1 MGHNKIY
8 TKSYWMQTLRDTIK
22 NIPLRT
28 FILLY
33 KSSPKCVVLASIT
46 VLLIGIIPS
55 LNILV
60 MIRLID
66 IVVNL
71 LQNHTHFEYSL
82 LLPTLLLLG
91 ALLFLTHVFLGIL
104 SSLQTIIAE
113 HFSINIIT
121 QLANKLTKVKNLNF
135 FENKDHTIKLNAIHN
150 GLYIRPL
157 NYVSNLFFNLQRII
171 GLISLFGILFSISI
185 YLPFIMI
192 FATVPCMFI
201 TNHIAK
207 KHSTSIDKL
216 QDQKESMQNYLYSGL
231 DIQKNKDNLLFSFV
245 FNFYHKF
252 IENKEL
258 YLNNFVKVAQ
268 KNLMLTIYADIL
280 ITILS
285 VVLFFLMVFIIL
297 SKSIGVGTIAGYIQ
311 AFSYTEQQLQDLS
324 FYGKWFF
331 TINKY
336 FENYFY
342 ILDYK
347 TPKLES
353 QIRLEEKIHSIT
365 FENISFSYPNSKP
378 IFENF
383 NLSLSTNKIYALVGR
398 NASGKSTLINLL
410 LGFYTPNSGQ
420 IIINNK
426 YPLQDLELNSY
437 HQQMSAIFQDFSLY
451 AGYSINDNLFMQNNI
466 TKEQLKQ
473 KREILKSFDENFQ
486 NCLNDCNNTLF
497 GAQYNGV
504 DFSLGQKQRIATIRA
519 FLKQS
524 NCIVLDEP
532 SSAIDPIMEKEF
544 LDFIFKKSQSKIAL
558 IITHRMGSVKQADEI
573 IVLDQ
578 GKLIEQGNFEA
589 LIKKQGLFYELFLKQ
604 QY

>member
-1 MGHNKIY
+1 
-8 TKSYWMQTLRDTIK
+8 MQKPMDTIK

-28 FILLY
+28 FVLLY
-33 KSSPKCVVLASIT
+33 KSSPKYVVLASVI
-46 VLLIGIIPS
+46 VLLIGILPS
-55 LNILV
+55 INILV
-60 MIRLID
+60 TIRLID
-66 IVVNL
+66 VVANI
-71 LQNHTHFEYSL
+71 LQNHTHFEYRL
-82 LLPTLLLLG
+82 LLSTLLLWG
-91 ALLFLTHVFLGIL
+91 ALLFFTHVFLGIL

-113 HFSINIIT
+113 QFSTNIIT
-121 QLANKLTKVKNLNF
+121 RLAIKLTKVKNLNF

-207 KHSTSIDKL
+207 KHSASIDKL

-258 YLNNFVKVAQ
+258 YINHFVKIAQ

-280 ITILS
+280 TTILS
-285 VVLFFLMVFIIL
+285 VALFFLMVFIIL
-297 SKSIGVGTIAGYIQ
+297 SKSIGVGAIARYVQ

-365 FENISFSYPNSKP
+365 FENISFSYSNSKP

-437 HQQMSAIFQDFSLY
+437 HQQMSAIFQYFSLY
-451 AGYSINDNLFMQNNI
+451 AGYSIDDNLFMQNNI

-504 DFSLGQKQRIATIRA
+504 DFSLGQKQRIATMRA
-519 FLKQS
+519 FLKPS

-544 LDFIFKKSQSKIAL
+544 LDFIFKKSQSKMAL
-558 IITHRMGSVKQADEI
+558 IITHRMNSVKQADEI

-578 GKLIEQGNFEA
+578 GKLIEQGNFET
-589 LIKKQGLFYELFLKQ
+589 LMKKQGLFYELFLKQ

>member
-1 MGHNKIY
+1 M
-8 TKSYWMQTLRDTIK
+8 DTIK

-28 FILLY
+28 FVLLY
-33 KSSPKCVVLASIT
+33 KSSPKYVVLASVI
-46 VLLIGIIPS
+46 VLLIGILPS
-55 LNILV
+55 INILV
-60 MIRLID
+60 TIRLID
-66 IVVNL
+66 VVANI
-71 LQNHTHFEYSL
+71 LQNHTHFEYRL
-82 LLPTLLLLG
+82 LLSTLLLWG
-91 ALLFLTHVFLGIL
+91 ALLFFTHVFLGIL

-113 HFSINIIT
+113 QFSTNIIT
-121 QLANKLTKVKNLNF
+121 RLAIKLTKVKNLNF

-207 KHSTSIDKL
+207 KHSASIDKL

-258 YLNNFVKVAQ
+258 YINHFVKIAQ
-268 KNLMLTIYADIL
+268 KNLMLTIYTYTDIL
-280 ITILS
+280 TTILS
-285 VVLFFLMVFIIL
+285 VALFFLMVFIIL
-297 SKSIGVGTIAGYIQ
+297 SKSIGVGAIAGYIQ

-353 QIRLEEKIHSIT
+353 PIRLEEKIHSIT
-365 FENISFSYPNSKP
+365 FENISFSYSNSKP

-451 AGYSINDNLFMQNNI
+451 AGYSIDDNLFMQNNI

-504 DFSLGQKQRIATIRA
+504 DFSLGQKQRIATMRA
-519 FLKQS
+519 FLKPS

-544 LDFIFKKSQSKIAL
+544 LDFIFKKSQSKMAL
-558 IITHRMGSVKQADEI
+558 IITHRMNSVKQADEI

-578 GKLIEQGNFEA
+578 GKLIEQGNFET
-589 LIKKQGLFYELFLKQ
+589 LMKKQGLFYELFLKQ

>member
-1 MGHNKIY
+1 
-8 TKSYWMQTLRDTIK
+8 MQTPMDTIK

-28 FILLY
+28 FVLLY
-33 KSSPKCVVLASIT
+33 KSSPKYVVLASAI
-46 VLLIGIIPS
+46 VLLIGILPS
-55 LNILV
+55 INILV
-60 MIRLID
+60 TIRLID
-66 IVVNL
+66 VVANI
-71 LQNHTHFEYSL
+71 LQNHTHFEYRL
-82 LLPTLLLLG
+82 LLSTLLLWG
-91 ALLFLTHVFLGIL
+91 ALLFFAHVFLGIL

-113 HFSINIIT
+113 QFSTNIIT
-121 QLANKLTKVKNLNF
+121 RLAIKLTKVKNLNF

-207 KHSTSIDKL
+207 KHSASIDKL

-258 YLNNFVKVAQ
+258 YINHFVKIAQ

-280 ITILS
+280 TTILS
-285 VVLFFLMVFIIL
+285 VALFFLMVFIIL
-297 SKSIGVGTIAGYIQ
+297 SKSIGVGAIAGYIQ

-365 FENISFSYPNSKP
+365 FENISFSYSNSKP

-451 AGYSINDNLFMQNNI
+451 AGYSIDDNLFMQNNI

-504 DFSLGQKQRIATIRA
+504 DFSLGQKQRIATMRA
-519 FLKQS
+519 FLKPS

-544 LDFIFKKSQSKIAL
+544 LDFIFKKSQSKMAL
-558 IITHRMGSVKQADEI
+558 IVTHRMNSVKQADEI

-578 GKLIEQGNFEA
+578 GKLIEQGNFET
-589 LIKKQGLFYELFLKQ
+589 LMKKQGLFYELFLKQ

>member
-1 MGHNKIY
+1 
-8 TKSYWMQTLRDTIK
+8 MQTPMDTIK

-28 FILLY
+28 FVLLY
-33 KSSPKCVVLASIT
+33 KSSPKYVVLASVI
-46 VLLIGIIPS
+46 VLLIGILPS
-55 LNILV
+55 INILV
-60 MIRLID
+60 TIRLID
-66 IVVNL
+66 VVANI
-71 LQNHTHFEYSL
+71 LQNHTHFEYRL
-82 LLPTLLLLG
+82 LLSTLLLWG
-91 ALLFLTHVFLGIL
+91 ALLFFAHVFLGIL

-113 HFSINIIT
+113 QFSTNIIT
-121 QLANKLTKVKNLNF
+121 RLAIKLTKVKNLNF

-207 KHSTSIDKL
+207 KHSASIDKL

-258 YLNNFVKVAQ
+258 YINHFVKIAQ
-268 KNLMLTIYADIL
+268 KNLMLTIYTDIL
-280 ITILS
+280 TTILS
-285 VVLFFLMVFIIL
+285 VALFFLMVFIIL
-297 SKSIGVGTIAGYIQ
+297 SKSIGVGAIAGYIQ

-347 TPKLES
+347 TPKPES

-365 FENISFSYPNSKP
+365 FENISFSYSNSKP

-451 AGYSINDNLFMQNNI
+451 AGYSIDDNLFMQNNI

-519 FLKQS
+519 FLKPS

-544 LDFIFKKSQSKIAL
+544 LDFIFKKSQSKMAL
-558 IITHRMGSVKQADEI
+558 IITHRMNSVKQADEI

-578 GKLIEQGNFEA
+578 GKLIEQGNFET
-589 LIKKQGLFYELFLKQ
+589 LMKKQGLFYELFLKQ

>member
-1 MGHNKIY
+1 
-8 TKSYWMQTLRDTIK
+8 MQTPMDTIK

-28 FILLY
+28 FVLLY
-33 KSSPKCVVLASIT
+33 KSSPKYVVLASAI
-46 VLLIGIIPS
+46 VLLIGILPS
-55 LNILV
+55 INILV
-60 MIRLID
+60 TIRLID
-66 IVVNL
+66 VVANI
-71 LQNHTHFEYSL
+71 LQNHTHFEYRL
-82 LLPTLLLLG
+82 LLSTLLLWG
-91 ALLFLTHVFLGIL
+91 ALLFFAHVFLGIL

-113 HFSINIIT
+113 QFSTNIIT
-121 QLANKLTKVKNLNF
+121 RLAIKLTKVKNLNF

-207 KHSTSIDKL
+207 KHSASIDKL

-258 YLNNFVKVAQ
+258 YINHFVKIAQ
-268 KNLMLTIYADIL
+268 KNLMLTIYTDIL
-280 ITILS
+280 TTILS
-285 VVLFFLMVFIIL
+285 VALFFLMVFIIL
-297 SKSIGVGTIAGYIQ
+297 SKSIGVGAIAGYIQ

-347 TPKLES
+347 TPKPES
-353 QIRLEEKIHSIT
+353 PIRLEEKIHSIT
-365 FENISFSYPNSKP
+365 FENISFSYSNSKP

-451 AGYSINDNLFMQNNI
+451 AGYSIDDNLFMQNNI

-504 DFSLGQKQRIATIRA
+504 DFSLGQKQRIATMRA
-519 FLKQS
+519 FLKPS

-544 LDFIFKKSQSKIAL
+544 LDFIFKKSQSKMAL
-558 IITHRMGSVKQADEI
+558 IITHRMNSVKQADEI

-578 GKLIEQGNFEA
+578 GKLIEQGNFET
-589 LIKKQGLFYELFLKQ
+589 LMKKQGLFYELFLKQ

>member
-1 MGHNKIY
+1 MR
-8 TKSYWMQTLRDTIK
+8 TPMDTIK

-28 FILLY
+28 FVLLY
-33 KSSPKCVVLASIT
+33 KSSPKYVVLASVI
-46 VLLIGIIPS
+46 VLLIGILPS
-55 LNILV
+55 INILV
-60 MIRLID
+60 TIRLID
-66 IVVNL
+66 VVVNL
-71 LQNHTHFEYSL
+71 LQKHTHFEYSL
-82 LLPTLLLLG
+82 LLPTLLLWG
-91 ALLFLTHVFLGIL
+91 ALLFLTHVFSGIL

-113 HFSINIIT
+113 QFSTNIIT
-121 QLANKLTKVKNLNF
+121 RLAIKLTKVKNLNF
-135 FENKDHTIKLNAIHN
+135 FENKDHTIKLNTIHN
-150 GLYIRPL
+150 GLHIRPL
-157 NYVSNLFFNLQRII
+157 NYVGNLFFNLQRII

-216 QDQKESMQNYLYSGL
+216 QDQKESIQNYLYSGL
-231 DIQKNKDNLLFSFV
+231 DIQKNKDNLLF
-245 FNFYHKF
+245 NFMLNFHHKF

-258 YLNNFVKVAQ
+258 YINHFVKIAQ

-280 ITILS
+280 TTILS
-285 VVLFFLMVFIIL
+285 VALFFLMVFIIL
-297 SKSIGVGTIAGYIQ
+297 SKSIGVGAIAGYIQ
-311 AFSYTEQQLQDLS
+311 AFSSTEQQLQDLS

-347 TPKLES
+347 TPKPES
-353 QIRLEEKIHSIT
+353 QIRLEEKIHSVT
-365 FENISFSYPNSKP
+365 FENISFSYSNSKP

-451 AGYSINDNLFMQNNI
+451 AGYSIDDNLFMQNNI

-519 FLKQS
+519 FLKPS

-544 LDFIFKKSQSKIAL
+544 LDFIFKRSQSKMAL
-558 IITHRMGSVKQADEI
+558 IITHRMNSVKQADEI

-578 GKLIEQGNFEA
+578 GKLIEQGNFET
-589 LIKKQGLFYELFLKQ
+589 LIKKQGLFSELYLKQ

>member
-1 MGHNKIY
+1 
-8 TKSYWMQTLRDTIK
+8 MQTLRDTIK

-46 VLLIGIIPS
+46 VLFIGIIPS
-55 LNILV
+55 INILV

-66 IVVNL
+66 IVVDL
-71 LQNHTHFEYSL
+71 LQNHTHFECSL
-82 LLPTLLLLG
+82 LLPTLLLWG
-91 ALLFLTHVFLGIL
+91 ALLFLTHVFSGIS

-113 HFSINIIT
+113 QFSINIIT

-171 GLISLFGILFSISI
+171 GLVSLFGILFSISI

-201 TNHIAK
+201 TNHTAK
-207 KHSTSIDKL
+207 KHSASIDKL
-216 QDQKESMQNYLYSGL
+216 QDQKESIQNYLYSGL
-231 DIQKNKDNLLFSFV
+231 DNQKNKDNLLF
-245 FNFYHKF
+245 NFMLNFHHKF

-258 YLNNFVKVAQ
+258 YINHFVKIAQ

-280 ITILS
+280 ITTLS
-285 VVLFFLMVFIIL
+285 IALFFLMVFIIL
-297 SKSIGVGTIAGYIQ
+297 SKLIGVGAIAGYIQ
-311 AFSYTEQQLQDLS
+311 AFSSTRQQLQDLS

-331 TINKY
+331 AINKY
-336 FENYFY
+336 FENYFC

-347 TPKLES
+347 MPKPET
-353 QIRLEEKIHSIT
+353 QIKLEEKIHSIT
-365 FENISFSYPNSKP
+365 FENISFSYPNSKL

-398 NASGKSTLINLL
+398 NASGKTTLINLL
-410 LGFYTPNSGQ
+410 LGFYIPNSGQ

-451 AGYSINDNLFMQNNI
+451 AGYSIDDNLFMQNNI

-486 NCLNDCNNTLF
+486 NCLNDYSSALF
-497 GAQYNGV
+497 GTQYNGI

-519 FLKQS
+519 FLKPS
-524 NCIVLDEP
+524 SCIVLDEP

-544 LDFIFKKSQSKIAL
+544 LDFIFKKSQSKMAL
-558 IITHRMGSVKQADEI
+558 IITHRMNSVKQADEI

-578 GKLIEQGNFEA
+578 GKLIEQGNFET
-589 LIKKQGLFYELFLKQ
+589 LMKKQGLFYELYLKQ

>member
-1 MGHNKIY
+1 M
-8 TKSYWMQTLRDTIK
+8 DTIK

-33 KSSPKCVVLASIT
+33 KSSPKRVVLASIT
-46 VLLIGIIPS
+46 VLFIGIIPS
-55 LNILV
+55 INILV

-66 IVVNL
+66 IVVDL

-82 LLPTLLLLG
+82 LLPTLILWG
-91 ALLFLTHVFLGIL
+91 ALLFLTHVFSGIS

-113 HFSINIIT
+113 QFSINIIT

-171 GLISLFGILFSISI
+171 GLVSLFGILFSISI

-192 FATVPCMFI
+192 FATVPCIFI
-201 TNHIAK
+201 SNHIAK
-207 KHSTSIDKL
+207 KHSASIDKL
-216 QDQKESMQNYLYSGL
+216 QDKKESIQNYLYSYSGL
-231 DIQKNKDNLLFSFV
+231 DNQKNKDNLLF
-245 FNFYHKF
+245 NFMLNFHHKF

-258 YLNNFVKVAQ
+258 YINHFVKIAQ

-280 ITILS
+280 ITTLS
-285 VVLFFLMVFIIL
+285 IALFFLMVFIIL
-297 SKSIGVGTIAGYIQ
+297 SKSIGVGAIAGYIQ
-311 AFSYTEQQLQDLS
+311 AFSSTQQQLQDLS

-331 TINKY
+331 AINKY
-336 FENYFY
+336 FENYFC

-347 TPKLES
+347 MPKPET
-353 QIRLEEKIHSIT
+353 QIKLEEKIHSIT
-365 FENISFSYPNSKP
+365 FENISFSYPNSKL

-383 NLSLSTNKIYALVGR
+383 NLSLHSDKIYALVGK
-398 NASGKSTLINLL
+398 NASGKTTLIKLL
-410 LGFYTPNSGQ
+410 LGFYIPNSGQ

-426 YPLQDLELNSY
+426 YSLQDLELNSY

-451 AGYSINDNLFMQNNI
+451 AGYSIDDNLFMQNNP
-466 TKEQLKQ
+466 TREQLKQ
-473 KREILKSFDENFQ
+473 KREMLKSFDENFQ
-486 NCLNDCNNTLF
+486 NCLNDYSNALF
-497 GAQYNGV
+497 GTQYNGI

-519 FLKQS
+519 FLKPS
-524 NCIVLDEP
+524 HCVVLDEP

-573 IVLDQ
+573 IVLDK
-578 GKLIEQGNFEA
+578 GKLIEQGNFET
-589 LIKKQGLFYELFLKQ
+589 LIKKQGLFSELYLKQ

>member
-1 MGHNKIY
+1 
-8 TKSYWMQTLRDTIK
+8 MQTPMDTIK

-28 FILLY
+28 FVLLY
-33 KSSPKCVVLASIT
+33 KSSPKYVVLASVI
-46 VLLIGIIPS
+46 VLLIGILPS
-55 LNILV
+55 INILV
-60 MIRLID
+60 TIRLID
-66 IVVNL
+66 VVANI
-71 LQNHTHFEYSL
+71 LQNHTHFEYRL
-82 LLPTLLLLG
+82 LLSTLLLWG
-91 ALLFLTHVFLGIL
+91 ALLFFAHVFLGIL

-113 HFSINIIT
+113 QFSTNIIT
-121 QLANKLTKVKNLNF
+121 RLAIKLTKVKNLNF

-207 KHSTSIDKL
+207 KHSASIDKL

-258 YLNNFVKVAQ
+258 YINHFVKIAQ
-268 KNLMLTIYADIL
+268 KNLMLTIYTDIL
-280 ITILS
+280 TTILS
-285 VVLFFLMVFIIL
+285 VALFFLMVFIIL
-297 SKSIGVGTIAGYIQ
+297 SKSIGVGAIAGYIQ

-353 QIRLEEKIHSIT
+353 KIRLEEKIHSIT
-365 FENISFSYPNSKP
+365 FENISFSYSNSKP

-451 AGYSINDNLFMQNNI
+451 AGYSIDDNLFMQNNI

-497 GAQYNGV
+497 GVQYNGV
-504 DFSLGQKQRIATIRA
+504 DFSLGQKQRIATMRA
-519 FLKQS
+519 FLKPS

-544 LDFIFKKSQSKIAL
+544 LDFIFKKSQSKMAL
-558 IITHRMGSVKQADEI
+558 IITHRMNSVKQADEI

-578 GKLIEQGNFEA
+578 GKLIEQGNFET
-589 LIKKQGLFYELFLKQ
+589 LMKKQGLFYELFLKQ

>member
-1 MGHNKIY
+1 
-8 TKSYWMQTLRDTIK
+8 
-22 NIPLRT
+22 
-28 FILLY
+28 
-33 KSSPKCVVLASIT
+33 
-46 VLLIGIIPS
+46 
-55 LNILV
+55 

-71 LQNHTHFEYSL
+71 LQNHMHFEYSL
-82 LLPTLLLLG
+82 LLPTLLLWG
-91 ALLFLTHVFLGIL
+91 ALLFLTHVFSGIS

-113 HFSINIIT
+113 QFSINIIT

-171 GLISLFGILFSISI
+171 GLVSLFGILFSISI

-192 FATVPCMFI
+192 FATVPCIFI
-201 TNHIAK
+201 SNHIAK

-216 QDQKESMQNYLYSGL
+216 QDKKESIQNYLYSGL
-231 DIQKNKDNLLFSFV
+231 DNQKNKDNLLF
-245 FNFYHKF
+245 NFMLNFHHKF

-258 YLNNFVKVAQ
+258 YINHFVKITQ
-268 KNLMLTIYADIL
+268 KNLTLTIYADIL
-280 ITILS
+280 TTILS
-285 VVLFFLMVFIIL
+285 IALFFLMVFIIL
-297 SKSIGVGTIAGYIQ
+297 SKSIGVGAIAGYIQ
-311 AFSYTEQQLQDLS
+311 AFSSTEQQLQDLS

-331 TINKY
+331 AINKY
-336 FENYFY
+336 FENYFC

-347 TPKLES
+347 MPKPET

-365 FENISFSYPNSKP
+365 FENVSFSYPNSKL

-398 NASGKSTLINLL
+398 NASGKSTLIKLL
-410 LGFYTPNSGQ
+410 LGFYIIPNSGQ

-426 YPLQDLELNSY
+426 YSLQDLELNSY

-451 AGYSINDNLFMQNNI
+451 AGYSIDDNLFMQNNP
-466 TKEQLKQ
+466 TREQLKQ
-473 KREILKSFDENFQ
+473 KREMLKSFDENFQ
-486 NCLNDCNNTLF
+486 NCLNDYSNALF
-497 GAQYNGV
+497 GTQYNGI

-519 FLKQS
+519 FLKP
-524 NCIVLDEP
+524 NHCVVLDEP
-532 SSAIDPIMEKEF
+532 SSTIDPIIEKEF

-573 IVLDQ
+573 IVLDK
-578 GKLIEQGNFEA
+578 GKLIEQGNFET
-589 LIKKQGLFYELFLKQ
+589 LIKKQGLFSELYLKQ

>member
-1 MGHNKIY
+1 M
-8 TKSYWMQTLRDTIK
+8 DTIK

-28 FILLY
+28 FVLLY

-91 ALLFLTHVFLGIL
+91 ALLFLTHVFSGIS

-113 HFSINIIT
+113 QFSINIIT
-121 QLANKLTKVKNLNF
+121 QLANKLTQVKNLIF

-207 KHSTSIDKL
+207 KHSASIDKL

-297 SKSIGVGTIAGYIQ
+297 SKSIGVGVIAGYIQ

-365 FENISFSYPNSKP
+365 FENISFSYSNSKP

-398 NASGKSTLINLL
+398 NASGKSTLIKLL

-451 AGYSINDNLFMQNNI
+451 AGYSIDDNLFMQNNI

-497 GAQYNGV
+497 GVQYNGV

-519 FLKQS
+519 FLKPS

-544 LDFIFKKSQSKIAL
+544 LDFIFKKSQSKMAL
-558 IITHRMGSVKQADEI
+558 IITHRMNSVKQADEI

-578 GKLIEQGNFEA
+578 GKLIEQGNFET
-589 LIKKQGLFYELFLKQ
+589 LMKKQGLFYELFLKQ

>member
-1 MGHNKIY
+1 
-8 TKSYWMQTLRDTIK
+8 MQTPMDTIK

-28 FILLY
+28 FVLLY
-33 KSSPKCVVLASIT
+33 KSSPKCVVLASAI
-46 VLLIGIIPS
+46 VLLIGILPS
-55 LNILV
+55 INILV
-60 MIRLID
+60 TIRLID
-66 IVVNL
+66 VVANI
-71 LQNHTHFEYSL
+71 LQNHTHFEYRL
-82 LLPTLLLLG
+82 LLSTLLLWG
-91 ALLFLTHVFLGIL
+91 ALLFFAHVFLGIL

-113 HFSINIIT
+113 QFSTNIIT
-121 QLANKLTKVKNLNF
+121 RLAIKLTKVKNLNF

-207 KHSTSIDKL
+207 KHSASIDKL

-258 YLNNFVKVAQ
+258 YINHFVKIAQ

-280 ITILS
+280 TTILS
-285 VVLFFLMVFIIL
+285 VALFFLMVFIIL
-297 SKSIGVGTIAGYIQ
+297 SKLIGVGAIAGYIQ
-311 AFSYTEQQLQDLS
+311 AFSSTEQQLQDLS

-331 TINKY
+331 AINKY
-336 FENYFY
+336 FENYFC

-347 TPKLES
+347 MPKPET
-353 QIRLEEKIHSIT
+353 QIKLEEKIRSIT
-365 FENISFSYPNSKP
+365 FENISFSYPNSKL

-383 NLSLSTNKIYALVGR
+383 NLSLHSDKIYALVGK
-398 NASGKSTLINLL
+398 NASGKTTLIKLL
-410 LGFYTPNSGQ
+410 LGFYIPNSGQ

-426 YPLQDLELNSY
+426 YSLQDLELNSY
-437 HQQMSAIFQDFSLY
+437 HQQMSVIFQDFSLY
-451 AGYSINDNLFMQNNI
+451 AGYSIDDNLFMQNNP
-466 TKEQLKQ
+466 TREQLKQ
-473 KREILKSFDENFQ
+473 KREMLKSFDENFQ

-519 FLKQS
+519 FLKPS

-544 LDFIFKKSQSKIAL
+544 LDFIFKKSQSKMAL
-558 IITHRMGSVKQADEI
+558 IITHRMNSVKQADEI

-578 GKLIEQGNFEA
+578 GKLIEQGNFET
-589 LIKKQGLFYELFLKQ
+589 LMKKQGLFYELFLKQ

>member
-1 MGHNKIY
+1 
-8 TKSYWMQTLRDTIK
+8 MQTPMDTIK

-46 VLLIGIIPS
+46 VLFVGIIPS

-60 MIRLID
+60 MIKLID

-71 LQNHTHFEYSL
+71 LQKHTHFEYSL
-82 LLPTLLLLG
+82 LLPTLLLWG
-91 ALLFLTHVFLGIL
+91 ALLFLTHVFSGIL

-113 HFSINIIT
+113 QFSINIIT
-121 QLANKLTKVKNLNF
+121 QLANKLTQVKNLNF
-135 FENKDHTIKLNAIHN
+135 FENKDHTIKLNTIHN
-150 GLYIRPL
+150 GLHIRPL
-157 NYVSNLFFNLQRII
+157 NYVGNLFFNLQRII

-192 FATVPCMFI
+192 FATVPCI
-201 TNHIAK
+201 LISNHIAK
-207 KHSTSIDKL
+207 KHSASIDKL

-231 DIQKNKDNLLFSFV
+231 DNQKNKDNLLF
-245 FNFYHKF
+245 NFMLNFHHKF
-252 IENKEL
+252 IETKEL

-268 KNLMLTIYADIL
+268 KNLIFTIYADVL
-280 ITILS
+280 TTTLS
-285 VVLFFLMVFIIL
+285 IALFFLMVFIIL
-297 SKSIGVGTIAGYIQ
+297 SKLIGVGSIAGYIQ
-311 AFSYTEQQLQDLS
+311 AFSSTQQQLQDLS

-331 TINKY
+331 AINKY
-336 FENYFY
+336 FENYFC

-347 TPKLES
+347 IPKPET
-353 QIRLEEKIHSIT
+353 QIKLEEKIHSIT
-365 FENISFSYPNSKP
+365 FENISFSYPNSKL

-383 NLSLSTNKIYALVGR
+383 NLSLHSNKIYALVGK
-398 NASGKSTLINLL
+398 NASGKTTLIKLL

-426 YPLQDLELNSY
+426 YSLQDLELNSY

-451 AGYSINDNLFMQNNI
+451 AGYSIDDNLFMQNNP
-466 TKEQLKQ
+466 TKEKLEQ
-473 KREILKSFDENFQ
+473 KREMLKSFDENFQ
-486 NCLNDCNNTLF
+486 NCLNDYSNALF
-497 GAQYNGV
+497 GTQYNGV

-519 FLKQS
+519 FLKPS
-524 NCIVLDEP
+524 HCVVLDEP
-532 SSAIDPIMEKEF
+532 SSAIDPIIEKEF
-544 LDFIFKKSQSKIAL
+544 LDFIFKKSQSKMAL

-573 IVLDQ
+573 IVLDK
-578 GKLIEQGNFEA
+578 GKLIEQGNFET
-589 LIKKQGLFYELFLKQ
+589 LIKEQGLFSELFLKQ

>member
-1 MGHNKIY
+1 M
-8 TKSYWMQTLRDTIK
+8 DTIK

-28 FILLY
+28 FVLLY
-33 KSSPKCVVLASIT
+33 KSSPKYVVLASAI
-46 VLLIGIIPS
+46 VLLIGILPS
-55 LNILV
+55 INILV
-60 MIRLID
+60 TIRLID
-66 IVVNL
+66 VVANI
-71 LQNHTHFEYSL
+71 LQNHTHFEYRL
-82 LLPTLLLLG
+82 LLSTLLLWG
-91 ALLFLTHVFLGIL
+91 ALLFFAHVFLGIL

-113 HFSINIIT
+113 QFSTNIIT
-121 QLANKLTKVKNLNF
+121 RLAIKLTKVKNLNF

-207 KHSTSIDKL
+207 KHSASIDKL

-258 YLNNFVKVAQ
+258 YINHFVKIAQ
-268 KNLMLTIYADIL
+268 KNLMLTIYTDIL
-280 ITILS
+280 TTILS
-285 VVLFFLMVFIIL
+285 VALFFLMVFIIL
-297 SKSIGVGTIAGYIQ
+297 SKSIGVGAIAGYIQ

-365 FENISFSYPNSKP
+365 FENISFSYSNSKP

-420 IIINNK
+420 IIINNE

-451 AGYSINDNLFMQNNI
+451 AGYSIDDNLFMQNNI

-486 NCLNDCNNTLF
+486 NCLNDYSNALF

-519 FLKQS
+519 FLKPS

-544 LDFIFKKSQSKIAL
+544 LDFIFKKSQSKMAL
-558 IITHRMGSVKQADEI
+558 IITHRMNSVKQADEI

-578 GKLIEQGNFEA
+578 GKLIEQGNFET
-589 LIKKQGLFYELFLKQ
+589 LMKKQGLFYELFLKQ

>member
-1 MGHNKIY
+1 
-8 TKSYWMQTLRDTIK
+8 MQTPMDTIK

-28 FILLY
+28 FVLLY
-33 KSSPKCVVLASIT
+33 KSSPKYVVLASVI
-46 VLLIGIIPS
+46 VLLIGILPS
-55 LNILV
+55 INILV
-60 MIRLID
+60 TIRLID
-66 IVVNL
+66 VVANI
-71 LQNHTHFEYSL
+71 LQNHTHFEYRL
-82 LLPTLLLLG
+82 LLSTLLLWG
-91 ALLFLTHVFLGIL
+91 ALLFFAHVFLGIL

-113 HFSINIIT
+113 QFSINIIT
-121 QLANKLTKVKNLNF
+121 RLAIKLTKVKNLNF

-207 KHSTSIDKL
+207 KHSASIDKL

-258 YLNNFVKVAQ
+258 YINHFVKIAQ

-280 ITILS
+280 TTILS
-285 VVLFFLMVFIIL
+285 VALFFLMVFIIL
-297 SKSIGVGTIAGYIQ
+297 SKSIGVGAIAGYIQ

-347 TPKLES
+347 TPKPES

-365 FENISFSYPNSKP
+365 FENISFSYSNSKP

-383 NLSLSTNKIYALVGR
+383 NLSLSANKIYALVGR

-451 AGYSINDNLFMQNNI
+451 AGYSIDDNLFMQNNI

-504 DFSLGQKQRIATIRA
+504 DFSLGQKQRIATMRA
-519 FLKQS
+519 FLKPS

-544 LDFIFKKSQSKIAL
+544 LDFIFKKSQSKMAL
-558 IITHRMGSVKQADEI
+558 IITHRMNSVKQADEI

-578 GKLIEQGNFEA
+578 GKLIEQGNFET
-589 LIKKQGLFYELFLKQ
+589 LMKKQGLFYELFLKQ

>member
-1 MGHNKIY
+1 MH
-8 TKSYWMQTLRDTIK
+8 TPMDTIK

-33 KSSPKCVVLASIT
+33 KSSPKRVVLASII
-46 VLLIGIIPS
+46 VLFVGILPS

-66 IVVNL
+66 IVVSL
-71 LQNHTHFEYSL
+71 LQNHMHFEYSL
-82 LLPTLLLLG
+82 LLPTLLLWG
-91 ALLFLTHVFLGIL
+91 VLLFLTHVFLGIS
-104 SSLQTIIAE
+104 SSLQTLIAE
-113 HFSINIIT
+113 QFSINIIT

-192 FATVPCMFI
+192 FATIPCI
-201 TNHIAK
+201 LISNHIAK
-207 KHSTSIDKL
+207 KHSASIDEL

-231 DIQKNKDNLLFSFV
+231 DIQKNKDNLLF
-245 FNFYHKF
+245 NFMLNFHHKF
-252 IENKEL
+252 IETKEL
-258 YLNNFVKVAQ
+258 YLNHFVKVAQ

-280 ITILS
+280 ISILS

-297 SKSIGVGTIAGYIQ
+297 SKSIGVGAIAGYIQ
-311 AFSYTEQQLQDLS
+311 AFSSTQQQLQDLS

-383 NLSLSTNKIYALVGR
+383 NLSLSTNKIYALVGK
-398 NASGKSTLINLL
+398 NASGKTTLIKLL
-410 LGFYTPNSGQ
+410 LGFYIPNSGQ

-451 AGYSINDNLFMQNNI
+451 AGYSIDDNLFMQNNI

-519 FLKQS
+519 FLKPS
-524 NCIVLDEP
+524 HCVVLDEP
-532 SSAIDPIMEKEF
+532 SSAIDPIMEEEF
-544 LDFIFKKSQSKIAL
+544 LDFIFKQSQSKMAL
-558 IITHRMGSVKQADEI
+558 IITHRMNSVKQADEI

-578 GKLIEQGNFEA
+578 GKLIEQGNFEI
-589 LIKKQGLFYELFLKQ
+589 LMKKQGLFYELFLKQ

>member
-1 MGHNKIY
+1 M
-8 TKSYWMQTLRDTIK
+8 DTIK
-22 NIPLRT
+22 NIPLRA
-28 FILLY
+28 FVLLY

-46 VLLIGIIPS
+46 VLFVGILPS

-82 LLPTLLLLG
+82 LLPTLLLWG
-91 ALLFLTHVFLGIL
+91 ALLFLTHVFLGIS
-104 SSLQTIIAE
+104 SSLQIIIAE
-113 HFSINIIT
+113 QFSINIIT
-121 QLANKLTKVKNLNF
+121 QLANKLTQVKNLNF

-171 GLISLFGILFSISI
+171 GLVSLFGILFSISI

-192 FATVPCMFI
+192 FATVPCIFI
-201 TNHIAK
+201 SNHIAK
-207 KHSTSIDKL
+207 KHSASIDKL
-216 QDQKESMQNYLYSGL
+216 QDKKESMQNYLYSGL

-258 YLNNFVKVAQ
+258 YINHFVKIAQ

-285 VVLFFLMVFIIL
+285 VALFFLMVFIIL
-297 SKSIGVGTIAGYIQ
+297 SKSIGVGAIAGYIQ
-311 AFSYTEQQLQDLS
+311 AFSSTEQQLQDLS

-331 TINKY
+331 AINKY

-365 FENISFSYPNSKP
+365 FENISFSYPNSKL

-383 NLSLSTNKIYALVGR
+383 NLSLHSNKIYALVGK

-410 LGFYTPNSGQ
+410 LGFYT
-420 IIINNK
+420 
-426 YPLQDLELNSY
+426 
-437 HQQMSAIFQDFSLY
+437 QDFSLY
-451 AGYSINDNLFMQNNI
+451 AGYSIDDNLFMQNNI

-473 KREILKSFDENFQ
+473 KREMLKSFDENFQ

-519 FLKQS
+519 FLKP
-524 NCIVLDEP
+524 NHCVVLDEP
-532 SSAIDPIMEKEF
+532 SSAIDPIIEKEF
-544 LDFIFKKSQSKIAL
+544 LDFIFKKSQSNMAL
-558 IITHRMGSVKQADEI
+558 IITHRMNSVKQADEI

-578 GKLIEQGNFEA
+578 GKLIEQGNFET
-589 LIKKQGLFYELFLKQ
+589 LMKKQGLFYELFLKQ

>member
-1 MGHNKIY
+1 
-8 TKSYWMQTLRDTIK
+8 MQTPMDTIK

-28 FILLY
+28 FVLLY
-33 KSSPKCVVLASIT
+33 KSSPKYVVLASAI
-46 VLLIGIIPS
+46 VLLIGILPS
-55 LNILV
+55 INILV
-60 MIRLID
+60 TIRLID
-66 IVVNL
+66 VVANI
-71 LQNHTHFEYSL
+71 LQNHTHFEYRL
-82 LLPTLLLLG
+82 LLSTLLLWG
-91 ALLFLTHVFLGIL
+91 ALLFFTHVFLGIL

-113 HFSINIIT
+113 QFSINIIT
-121 QLANKLTKVKNLNF
+121 RLAIKLTKVKNLNF

-207 KHSTSIDKL
+207 KHSASIDKL

-258 YLNNFVKVAQ
+258 YINHFVKIAQ

-280 ITILS
+280 TTILS
-285 VVLFFLMVFIIL
+285 VALFFLMVFIIL
-297 SKSIGVGTIAGYIQ
+297 SKSIGVGAIAGYVQ

-347 TPKLES
+347 TPKPES

-365 FENISFSYPNSKP
+365 FENISFSYSNSKP

-451 AGYSINDNLFMQNNI
+451 AGYSIDDNLFMQNNI

-504 DFSLGQKQRIATIRA
+504 DFSLGQKQRIATMRA
-519 FLKQS
+519 FLKPS

-544 LDFIFKKSQSKIAL
+544 LDFIFKKSQSKMAL
-558 IITHRMGSVKQADEI
+558 IITHRMNSVKQADEI

-578 GKLIEQGNFEA
+578 GKLIEQGNFET
-589 LIKKQGLFYELFLKQ
+589 LMKKQGLFYELFLKQ

>member
-1 MGHNKIY
+1 
-8 TKSYWMQTLRDTIK
+8 MQTPMDTIK

-28 FILLY
+28 FVLLY
-33 KSSPKCVVLASIT
+33 KSSPKYVVLASVI
-46 VLLIGIIPS
+46 VLLIGILPS
-55 LNILV
+55 INILV
-60 MIRLID
+60 TIRLID
-66 IVVNL
+66 VVANI
-71 LQNHTHFEYSL
+71 LQNHTHFEYRL
-82 LLPTLLLLG
+82 LLSTLLLWG
-91 ALLFLTHVFLGIL
+91 ALLFFTHVFLGIL

-113 HFSINIIT
+113 QFSTNIIT
-121 QLANKLTKVKNLNF
+121 QLAIKLTKVKNLNF

-207 KHSTSIDKL
+207 KHSASIDKL

-258 YLNNFVKVAQ
+258 YINHFVKIAQ
-268 KNLMLTIYADIL
+268 KNLILTIYADIL
-280 ITILS
+280 TTILS
-285 VVLFFLMVFIIL
+285 VALFFLMVFIIL
-297 SKSIGVGTIAGYIQ
+297 SKSIGVGAIAGYIQ

-347 TPKLES
+347 TPKPET

-365 FENISFSYPNSKP
+365 FENISFSYSNSKP

-451 AGYSINDNLFMQNNI
+451 AGYSIDDNFFMQNNI

-519 FLKQS
+519 FLKPS

-544 LDFIFKKSQSKIAL
+544 LDFIFKKSQSKMAL
-558 IITHRMGSVKQADEI
+558 IITHRMNSVKQADEI
-573 IVLDQ
+573 IVLDK
-578 GKLIEQGNFEA
+578 GKLIEQGNFET

>member
-1 MGHNKIY
+1 
-8 TKSYWMQTLRDTIK
+8 MQTPMDTMK

-46 VLLIGIIPS
+46 VLFVGILPS
-55 LNILV
+55 INILV

-66 IVVNL
+66 IVVDL

-82 LLPTLLLLG
+82 LLPTLLLWG
-91 ALLFLTHVFLGIL
+91 ALLFLTHVFSGIS

-113 HFSINIIT
+113 QFSINIIT

-171 GLISLFGILFSISI
+171 GLVSLFGILFSISI

-192 FATVPCMFI
+192 FATVPCIFI
-201 TNHIAK
+201 SNHIAK
-207 KHSTSIDKL
+207 KHSASIDKL
-216 QDQKESMQNYLYSGL
+216 QDKKESIQNYLYSGL

-258 YLNNFVKVAQ
+258 YINHFVKIAQ

-280 ITILS
+280 TTTLS
-285 VVLFFLMVFIIL
+285 IALFFLMVFIIL
-297 SKSIGVGTIAGYIQ
+297 SKSIGVGAIAGYIQ
-311 AFSYTEQQLQDLS
+311 AFSSTEQQLQDLS

-331 TINKY
+331 AINKY
-336 FENYFY
+336 FENYFC

-347 TPKLES
+347 MPKPET

-365 FENISFSYPNSKP
+365 FENISFSYPNSKL

-383 NLSLSTNKIYALVGR
+383 NLSLSTNKIYALVGK
-398 NASGKSTLINLL
+398 NASGKTTLIKLL

-420 IIINNK
+420 IINNK
-426 YPLQDLELNSY
+426 YSLQDLELNSY
-437 HQQMSAIFQDFSLY
+437 HRQMSAIFQDFSLY
-451 AGYSINDNLFMQNNI
+451 AGYSIDDNLFMQNNI

-486 NCLNDCNNTLF
+486 NCLNDYSNALF
-497 GAQYNGV
+497 GTQYNGI

-519 FLKQS
+519 FLKPS
-524 NCIVLDEP
+524 HCVVLDEP
-532 SSAIDPIMEKEF
+532 SSTIDPIIEKEF
-544 LDFIFKKSQSKIAL
+544 LDFIFKKSYSKMAL
-558 IITHRMGSVKQADEI
+558 IITHRMNSVKQADEI

-578 GKLIEQGNFEA
+578 GKLIEQGNFET
-589 LIKKQGLFYELFLKQ
+589 LIKKQGLFSELYLKQ